1 MGGSEAGEL
10 LVILAEKGVRCRTDI
25 YEIQLAVAADAAC
38 LLVD

>member
-10 LVILAEKGVRCRTDI
+10 LGILAEKGVRCRTDI